1 MFLLLFTTI
10 LIINSYFIRDLMIS
24 SSSGS
29 QLIDFAIGL
38 INVIHLYLR
47 VNSSMFKIYDN
58 WSHSSWLGLMF
69 LLFLHVKNFTITH
82 MNSILHCLSHFLLI
96 PDFSSINSLISLRI
110 LLLLSDSFEM
120 STIRVDKVLLYLKL
134 VSEIKWNFLCF

>member
-1 MFLLLFTTI
+1 MKTPLFLLYNSRAIVVQMCFSSYSLKFDD
-10 LIINSYFIRDLMIS
+10 NSYFIRDLMIS

-38 INVIHLYLR
+38 INVIHLCLS
-47 VNSSMFKIYDN
+47 VNSSMFKILDN

-69 LLFLHVKNFTITH
+69 LLFLHVKNFTIIH

-110 LLLLSDSFEM
+110 LCTFK
-120 STIRVDKVLLYLKL
+120 R
-134 VSEIKWNFLCF
+134 